1 MIECN
6 LVLTEKGS
14 ENNSNNDKRYFVCMF
29 IAHAF
34 DTKLS
39 DSCTH
44 ALQSLSK
51 CVNECHEFQKIL
63 HIARLQI
70 NLMSTFNMCAAI

>member
-1 MIECN
+1 MQPSSHR
-6 LVLTEKGS
+6 KGVGKQQQRR
-14 ENNSNNDKRYFVCMF
+14 KRYFVCMF
-29 IAHAF
+29 IAYAF
-34 DTKLS
+34 DRKLS

-51 CVNECHEFQKIL
+51 CVNECHDFQKIL